1 MGLDWITSS
10 NIDYEG
16 PNYHRAK
23 GLAWVLE
30 SCGFPE
36 TAEKCYGEEKGDNS
50 IELSNQQMEDILR
63 DLRIIRNK
71 NKYPECITEEI
82 EMEELNE
89 HLEEAETMLD
99 MVINFKGDSKL
110 VIYADY

>member
-36 TAEKCYGEEKGDNS
+36 TAEKCYGEEREDNS

-82 EMEELNE
+82 DMEELNE

>member
-1 MGLDWITSS
+1 MGLDWII
-10 NIDYEG
+10 NNNMEYEG

-23 GLAWVLE
+23 GLARVFE
-30 SCGFPE
+30 SCGF
-36 TAEKCYGEEKGDNS
+36 TDAAEKCYGEEKDDNS
-50 IELSNQQMEDILR
+50 IVLTNQQMEDILR

-71 NKYPECITEEI
+71 NEYPECITDVI

-99 MVINFKGDSKL
+99 MVINFKGGFK
-110 VIYADY
+110 VIYIC